1 MPRAS
6 HLSLVPS
13 STAADLLHECSPAEY
28 TILELLAVHGEP
40 LGKTRTMEYLRH
52 MGVRDGNGR
61 VWTNVSIGETF
72 SRLRERNLVIAPEGS
87 GFVCAPHV
95 QAHMLHAALESGSVD
110 ALCMAI
116 EEVDPVRRPY
126 GGYLSMRS
134 AAHALARLRMAML
147 RGLPPTALLPW
158 LEACFAFAASY
169 EMHPFAQA
177 LRPFDT
183 GLFAYLHAETQA
195 QTMLH
200 LLMNAADTPQ
210 EAPAV
215 RAQAQAMVA
224 SGAADDSQLAV
235 GLAHHWLLCGHLDEA
250 EELAGDI
257 SFQVRA
263 AVSFLRGDMD
273 AATQAFDAAL
283 KQLRKDTGKRNVA
296 LPGLGGVLHLLALL
310 RSPDPK
316 AGKQADTLLE
326 AARRMLR
333 AADFDVWRQL
343 YALRQVLA
351 GTMKPEEAH
360 AFFDTSRWPLARL
373 FRALAC
379 YWIGLPAG
387 REQIADLQDLVAES
401 EAAGFE
407 WIAAQAAELLHRHD
421 DAAGGGGWSER
432 AAEWRARHGFTD
444 ACDWFAP
451 QETWQR
457 QLDAL
462 IALCHAPAA
471 APAAAEG
478 QVRLAW
484 LIAFE
489 PKWNMIVVEP
499 REQKRDAKGLW
510 TRGRPV
516 ALKRL
521 RDEAASIAY
530 LTEQDRNA
538 TAAIRAQ
545 SNYYGA
551 STYEVDGNKAALA
564 LIGHPHLYLRD
575 VPDAKLELVRG
586 EPELLVRE
594 DGSRLT
600 LALQP
605 PVDAQSGAVRIV
617 QETPTRLRVYAIT
630 DEHRRIAAIL
640 GRELKVPAHGRE
652 QVLRAVG
659 ALASSVTVQ
668 SAIGGAAEAGAEKV
682 DAERRLFA
690 HLLPHAD
697 GLKMQLVVQP
707 FGDAGPAYAP
717 GQGAAN
723 VIAEV
728 GGRRLQAQRDLESE
742 SKSARNLIDACP
754 VLRDAEE
761 AHGEWLLPEA
771 EHGLELLLQLQ
782 DQAQNG
788 VVVAWPQG
796 EKFRV
801 AGQAGFA
808 QLRLTVKSERDWFA
822 AAGSLQI
829 DEGTVLDLS
838 RLLELESNSNG
849 RFIALDDKRF
859 IALTEEFHRRLAEL
873 AALADVGPHGARVHA
888 LAASSLEDLAQQA
901 GEFKADKKWQEHLA
915 RLAKLD
921 AYEPQLPVT
930 LQAELRDYQH
940 EGFRWLARLA
950 HWGVGA
956 CLADDMGLGKT
967 VQTLALLLLRA
978 PDGPALV
985 VAPTSVCPNWMAE
998 IARFAPTLNA
1008 RLFGQGDRADMLAA
1022 AQAFDVV
1029 IVSYGLLQQEAELFA
1044 ALPWHTVVLDEAQ
1057 AIKNTATKRSQAVMA
1072 LQGGFR
1078 VAVTGTPLENHLG
1091 ELWNLFRFLNPDLL
1105 GSLEQFNRRFAG
1117 PIEKDRGKAAHDA
1130 RRRLRR
1136 LIQPFMLRRTKTQVL
1151 AELPMRTESV
1161 RDVEL
1166 SKDEAALY
1174 ESLRRGALERLAQSE
1189 ASPGQQALQI
1199 LAEIMKLRRACC
1211 HPQLVAPELKLSGSK
1226 LAAFG
1231 ELVEE
1236 LLANR
1241 HKALVFSQFVDH
1253 LTILRG
1259 WLDER
1264 GIRYQ
1269 YLDGATPMAERKK
1282 RVDAFQSG
1290 DGDIFLISLKAGGT
1304 GLNLTA
1310 ADYVIHMDPWW
1321 NPAVEDQASDRAHRM
1336 GQLRPVTIYRLVAR
1350 GTIEEQIVDLHRH
1363 KRDLADSLLAGGEAA
1378 AKMSAQQMLELLRQ
1392 G

>member
-1 MPRAS
+1 MSSKR

-13 STAADLLHECSPAEY
+13 PSTNDPLHDCSPSER
-28 TILELLAVHGEP
+28 TIVELLAIHGEP
-40 LGKTRTMEYLRH
+40 LGKTRTMEFLRH
-52 MGVRDGNGR
+52 MGVRDDKGR
-61 VWTNVSIGETF
+61 VWTNVSIAEAF
-72 SRLRERNLVIAPEGS
+72 ARLRERNLVTAPEGS
-87 GFVCAPHV
+87 GFVCAPHLEQQV
-95 QAHMLHAALESGSVD
+95 LRGTLESGSFD

-126 GGYLSMRS
+126 GGYLSMRTYRQ
-134 AAHALARLRMAML
+134 AVARLRMAML
-147 RGLPPTALLPW
+147 RGLSPEALQPW
-158 LEACFAFAASY
+158 IESCYQFAAAFES
-169 EMHPFAQA
+169 HPYADA
-177 LRPFDT
+177 CGGSFDAA
-183 GLFAYLHAETQA
+183 LFAYLHPAVQE
-195 QTMLH
+195 QTMMSLLLH
-200 LLMNAADTPQ
+200 AVDTPAI
-210 EAPAV
+210 APTV
-215 RAQAQAMVA
+215 RAHAEGMIA
-224 SGAADDSQLAV
+224 SGTGDSPRLRTALAK
-235 GLAHHWLLCGHLDEA
+235 HWLLCGKVTEA
-250 EELAGDI
+250 EELAGDDI
-257 SFQVRA
+257 SMQVRA
-263 AVSFLRGDMD
+263 AAACLRGDID
-273 AATQAFDAAL
+273 AAVPAFDAAL
-283 KQLRKDTGKRNVA
+283 KLLRKEVGKRNIA
-296 LPGLGGVLHLLALL
+296 LPGLPGALHLLALL
-310 RSPDPK
+310 RSADPK
-316 AGKQADTLLE
+316 AGKQADGLLE

-333 AADFDVWRQL
+333 GADFAVWRQL
-343 YALRQVLA
+343 YPLRQVLA
-351 GTMKPEEAH
+351 GTMQPKEAQ
-360 AFFDTSRWPLARL
+360 AFLEASSWPLARL
-373 FRALAC
+373 FRELVR
-379 YWIGLPAG
+379 YWVGLSAG
-387 REQIADLQDLVAES
+387 RDQIADLVDLAAQA
-401 EAAGFE
+401 EAAGFD
-407 WIAAQAAELLHRHD
+407 WIAAQAAALLARHGK
-421 DAAGGGGWSER
+421 AGWGER
-432 AAEWRARHGFTD
+432 AAAWRERYGFTD

-462 IALCHAPAA
+462 IALRQTPVASATA
-471 APAAAEG
+471 TEG
-478 QVRLAW
+478 QSRLAW
-484 LIAFE
+484 LIAYE
-489 PKWNMIVVEP
+489 PRWHSLIVEP
-499 REQKRDAKGLW
+499 REQKRDKSGQW

-521 RDEAASIAY
+521 RDEAASMPY
-530 LTEQDRNA
+530 LIEQDRNA
-538 TAAIRAQ
+538 ATAIRTV

-551 STYEVDGNKAALA
+551 ASYDIDAYKAALA

-594 DGSRLT
+594 EGSRLT

-605 PVDAQSGAVRIV
+605 AIDAQSGAVRIE
-617 QETPTRLRVYAIT
+617 QETPTRLRVYAIN

-640 GRELKVPAHGRE
+640 GRELTVPAHGRE

-668 SAIGGAAEAGAEKV
+668 SAIGGGVVEAEEVA
-682 DAERRLFA
+682 AERRLFA
-690 HLLPHAD
+690 HLLPHGD
-697 GLKMQLVVQP
+697 GLKMQLVTQP
-707 FGDAGPAYAP
+707 FGEAGPAYAP

-723 VIAEV
+723 VITEAD
-728 GGRRLQAQRDLESE
+728 GRRLQARRDLADERR
-742 SKSARNLIDACP
+742 AAQDLIDACP

-761 AHGEWLLPEA
+761 HHGEWLLPEA
-771 EHGLELLLQLQ
+771 ESSLELLLQLQ
-782 DQAQNG
+782 ERAQAG
-788 VVVAWPQG
+788 DIVVAWPQG
-796 EKFRV
+796 EKFRI
-801 AGQAGFA
+801 AGQAGFG

-822 AAGSLQI
+822 AGGSLQV
-829 DEGTVLDLS
+829 DEDTVLDLS
-838 RLLELESNSNG
+838 RLLDLVGSSTG
-849 RFIALDDKRF
+849 RFIALDERRF
-859 IALTEEFHRRLAEL
+859 VALTEEFHRRLAEL
-873 AALADVGPHGARVHA
+873 AALADVGPQGARVHA

-901 GEFKADKKWQEHLA
+901 GKFQADKKWKEHLA
-915 RLAKLD
+915 RLAELD
-921 AYEPQLPVT
+921 AYDPQLPAT
-930 LQAELRDYQH
+930 LQAELRDYQQ

-978 PDGPALV
+978 PDGPAVV
-985 VAPTSVCPNWMAE
+985 VAPTSVCTNWIAE

-1008 RLFGQGDRADMLAA
+1008 RLFGPGDRGAMLSAA
-1022 AQAFDVV
+1022 GPFDVV

-1044 ALPWHTVVLDEAQ
+1044 GVQWHTVVLDEAQ

-1072 LQGGFR
+1072 LHGGFR
-1078 VAVTGTPLENHLG
+1078 LAVTGTPLENHLG
-1091 ELWNLFRFLNPDLL
+1091 ELWNLFRFLNPGLL
-1105 GSLEQFNRRFAG
+1105 GSLEQFNQRFAG
-1117 PIEKDRGKAAHDA
+1117 PIEKGSNAAAHEA

-1151 AELPMRTESV
+1151 AELPTRIEIV

-1166 SKDEAALY
+1166 SKEEAALY
-1174 ESLRRGALERLAQSE
+1174 ENLRRSALERLAESD
-1189 ASPGQQALQI
+1189 APAGHQALQI

-1211 HPQLVAPELKLSGSK
+1211 HPRLVAPELDLPGSK

-1253 LTILRG
+1253 LAILRG

-1290 DGDIFLISLKAGGT
+1290 EGDIFLISLKAGGT